1 MKLKSETVLAK
12 NLWKKHQMSPNWLN
26 ERFKVMK
33 TYKKCALIE
42 NKDKHR
48 FYRNKVC
55 LKKYSEREIDK
66 QRSITKDQWKN
77 KNEDKKSIYE
87 LPIENE
93 GIITEPASSET
104 NSDTE
109 DSNPNLHEDGE
120 NNSQEKKPRK

>member
-1 MKLKSETVLAK
+1 
-12 NLWKKHQMSPNWLN
+12 MSPNWLN

-33 TYKKCALIE
+33 AYKKNALIE
-42 NKDKHR
+42 NKDKQR

-77 KNEDKKSIYE
+77 KDEDKKSIYE

-104 NSDTE
+104 NSDNE
-109 DSNPNLHEDGE
+109 ESNPNLHEDGE
-120 NNSQEKKPRK
+120 NNSQEQKSRK